1 VGRCPPVNAPPTV
14 AKVRARRAL
23 GESVLVVA
31 VAAFQLAGTYAAAK
45 HQTGSRS
52 LDAGST
58 LLLLAGPL
66 SLPLR
71 RRAPWLTIGVALAA
85 AITYFAIGYPG
96 GPVFASVIVCLIAL
110 YRDRVVENRE
120 RRAQEQQ
127 RRRADE
133 RLRIAREL
141 HDVLAHSTAVVS
153 VRAGVALH
161 LIDSHPEQIRPALEA
176 IRDASAESLRE
187 LRVAVALL
195 RADAGEPTD
204 AAAGAVELA
213 PQPGLARLEPLMASA
228 GAAGV
233 TVRRTL
239 HGSAEPL
246 HAEVDLAA
254 FRVIQESLTN
264 AIKHAGPGEVELDV
278 RYEPEEL
285 VLQIDSHGRAR
296 VPAGS
301 APGSGLIGMR
311 ERVEALGGSVSA
323 GPNGDGFRVLARL
336 PYELVS

>member
-1 VGRCPPVNAPPTV
+1 VSNVSKLSV
-14 AKVRARRAL
+14 RRAV
-23 GESVLVVA
+23 GEAVLVVL

-58 LLLLAGPL
+58 VLLLAGPL

-85 AITYFAIGYPG
+85 AITYFGVGYPG
-96 GPVFASVIVCLIAL
+96 GPVFASVVVCLIAL
-110 YRDRVVENRE
+110 YRDRVMENRE
-120 RRAQEQQ
+120 RRGQEEK

-161 LIDSHPEQIRPALEA
+161 LIDSHPEQVRPALEA

-187 LRVAVALL
+187 LRMAVALL
-195 RADAGEPTD
+195 RADAGETPDADAD
-204 AAAGAVELA
+204 AALA
-213 PQPGLARLEPLMASA
+213 PQPGLARLDPLLANA

-233 TVRRTL
+233 TVRRSV
-239 HGSAEPL
+239 HGTEQPL
-246 HAEVDLAA
+246 PAEVDLAA
-254 FRVIQESLTN
+254 YRVIQESLTN
-264 AIKHAGPGEVELDV
+264 AIRHAGPGAVELDL
-278 RYEPEEL
+278 RYRTDEL

-301 APGSGLIGMR
+301 VPGSGLIGMR
-311 ERVEALGGSVSA
+311 ERVEALGGSVTA
-323 GPNGDGFRVLARL
+323 GPHGDGFRVLARL
-336 PYELVS
+336 PYESVR